1 MTVSNGSPLKQTLH
15 TSIRELVEFILRS
28 GDLDLTVF
36 GSINPQE
43 AIRIHQKIQK
53 SCTGDYLSEQIV
65 SHTIETEC
73 FSLEIGGRIDGVFTD
88 RDTVV
93 IDEIKTTKKDP
104 DALEHDDN
112 RLHWG
117 QAQCYAYIYA
127 VEHDLETIDV
137 QLTYYHL
144 DTGTVQEIRRSFDR
158 DSLGEFFRPLV
169 AQYLKWAETLA
180 EWRFIR
186 DESIRKLEF
195 PFSGYRAGQRRMA
208 EDVYRA
214 IREYNRLI
222 VQAPTGIGKTMAV
235 LFPSIK
241 AVAEGLTSKLFYLT
255 ARTTGKSVAETALD
269 TMKDSGLR
277 LKSLTL
283 TAKEKICFNPECA
296 CNGEECVYA
305 RDYYD
310 RLNDAVEDAFNR
322 DTFTRHDIEELAE
335 KHTLCPFEFSLDL
348 ALFADC
354 IICDYNYAFDPR
366 VYLRRFF
373 LEGKTDYTFLIDEA
387 HNLVDR
393 ARDMFSAELFK
404 QPFLDLR
411 RSVKQRLPGIYRQLG
426 SINSWMARAR
436 KQCEEGVNPHAEA
449 NPPDDLFP
457 LLRKFV
463 TASEKWLSR
472 NIATPFREELLDVY
486 FSVTGF
492 LRIAEQYN
500 EQYASLYEK
509 RDKDIKIKLFCI
521 NPAEQL
527 DEALKRCRAAVFFS
541 ATMTPTDYFRT
552 VFGCDESSNEL
563 VLPSPFP
570 EENLCV
576 IVADSIST
584 LYKNRSRTKKD
595 VAGALISLVR
605 LRTGNY
611 LLYFPSYEYMT
622 MVHEAFTAEKPET
635 ETIIQTRGMSESE
648 RDTFLERYSHDNE
661 KTLAGFVVMG
671 GVFGEGIDLV
681 GDRLTGAAIVG
692 VGLPGLSLERDL
704 IREYFMGHNGY
715 GYEYAY
721 LYPGINKVFQ
731 AAGRVIRSE
740 SDRGIVL
747 LIDQRFT
754 TPRYAPL
761 FPREWRPVRARDEGE
776 IEGIVEDFRD
786 SD

>member
-1 MTVSNGSPLKQTLH
+1 MKQTLH
-15 TSIRELVEFILRS
+15 TSVRELVEFILRS

-53 SCTGDYLSEQIV
+53 SRTGDYQAEVTVI
-65 SHTIETEC
+65 HTIETER
-73 FSLEIGGRIDGVFTD
+73 FTLEIGGRIDGVFTD

-104 DALEHDDN
+104 EALEQSDN

-127 VEHDLETIDV
+127 VEHELENIDV

-144 DTGTVQEIRRSFDR
+144 DTGTTKEFRRSFDR
-158 DSLGEFFRPLV
+158 DSLEKFFRSLV
-169 AQYLKWAETLA
+169 SPYLKWAGTLA
-180 EWRFIR
+180 EWRLIR
-186 DESIRKLEF
+186 DESIRVLDF
-195 PFSGYRAGQRRMA
+195 PFPGYRAGQRRMA
-208 EDVYRA
+208 GDVYRA
-214 IREYNRLI
+214 IREQNRLI

-241 AVAEGLTSKLFYLT
+241 AVTEGLTSKLFYLT

-269 TMKDSGLR
+269 ILKGSGLR

-283 TAKEKICFNPECA
+283 TAKEKVCFNPECA

-310 RLNDAVEDAFNR
+310 RLSDAVDDAFNR
-322 DTFTRHDIEELAE
+322 DTFNRQDIEKLAE
-335 KHTLCPFEFSLDL
+335 EHTLCPFEFSLDIS
-348 ALFADC
+348 LFADC

-393 ARDMFSAELFK
+393 ARDMFSAELYK
-404 QPFLDLR
+404 QPFLNLR
-411 RSVKQRLPGIYRQLG
+411 RSVKQQLPGIYRQLG
-426 SINSWMARAR
+426 LINSWMAKAR
-436 KQCEEGVNPHAEA
+436 KQCEEEINPHAETD
-449 NPPDDLFP
+449 PPDDLFP
-457 LLRKFV
+457 FLRKFM

-509 RDKDIKIKLFCI
+509 MDKDIKIKLFCI
-521 NPAEQL
+521 DPAERL
-527 DEALKRCRAAVFFS
+527 DEALGRCRAAVFFS

-552 VFGCDESSNEL
+552 IFGCDESSNEL

-576 IVADSIST
+576 IIADRIST
-584 LYKNRSRTKKD
+584 LYKDRSKTKKD
-595 VAGALISLVR
+595 VAGALISIVR
-605 LRTGNY
+605 RRTGNY
-611 LLYFPSYEYMT
+611 LLYFPSYEYMM
-622 MVHEAFTAEKPET
+622 MVHETFTAENPGT
-635 ETIIQTRGMSESE
+635 ETIIQTRGMSEIE
-648 RDTFLERYSHDNE
+648 RDMFLERYSHDNE

-704 IREYFMGHNGY
+704 IREYFMGRNGY
-715 GYEYAY
+715 GFEYAY

-747 LIDQRFT
+747 LVDQRFI
-754 TPRYAPL
+754 TPRYAQL
-761 FPREWRPVRARDEGE
+761 IPREWRPIKARNEKE
-776 IEGIVEDFRD
+776 IEEIAEDFWY